1 MRHDGESAGNE
12 ASGSMLARA
21 GYALAGTLVAVLA
34 AWLLSLVVPSAHPGF
49 LELFAFV
56 ASMSAVL
63 MLWAA
68 FKPSRGSSG
77 SVALEALV
85 VFATMMLV
93 QAASDFL
100 RSPSLF
106 CYSSPLVWFW
116 GYAIFMVYS
125 GLGLALP
132 VAWALGSSVRWARRS
147 WGWVAGEAAFVL
159 AAGALA
165 SAGMLDLSSSL
176 LGFAFQG
183 LVFVAAALAAAGA
196 VQRIVCELVWRSRG
210 ERAGD
215 PPPRP
220 HARPTVRP
228 AARPDVAPRSKL
240 RTACIAVLVVS
251 VAVSVLSLAFFF
263 ICYKQAMTQGLVM
276 RNVVYDVPTVCV
288 LATCFV
294 AIPFAAIGAAVG
306 PGKDYRVAGY
316 GVLCVLVL
324 LPVMLFSSA
333 RLDVPEETELPDGTI
348 EVVTPVWLD
357 KPRVQHAVPEG
368 PLFMRMLPD
377 ASEAAA
383 PEVEEPLP
391 REQSGYSYHTTGTI
405 ASIDAEARTLE
416 LAVTDSTEYLA
427 VGERVTVECATA
439 EHFDVPFDEL
449 AVGETV
455 QIRST
460 EACADGVVVAQKVFV
475 EISEYY
481 RPEDGPE
488 RSLDDILASYDCP
501 YAITGTVTSAVGEGG
516 FSFRVDDGGGF
527 VENGTEL
534 HVSEAF
540 VERRLYGMKGL
551 QWGMDG
557 VVIGFSDLPAE
568 GVLRAKVI
576 VGNDDTSSDY
586 WENMPAS

>member
-1 MRHDGESAGNE
+1 MNRARGSA
-12 ASGSMLARA
+12 LARA
-21 GYALAGTLVAVLA
+21 GYALAGTLIAVLA
-34 AWLLSLVVPSAHPGF
+34 AWLLSLFVPSAHPGF

-56 ASMSAVL
+56 AAMSAVL

-85 VFATMMLV
+85 VFTTMMLV
-93 QAASDFL
+93 QVASDFL

-106 CYSSPLVWFW
+106 GYSSPLVWLW
-116 GYAIFMVYS
+116 SYLIFMVFS

-132 VAWALGSSVRWARRS
+132 AAWAFGSSERWARRS
-147 WGWVAGEAAFVL
+147 WGWVAGEAVFVL

-176 LGFAFQG
+176 AGFAIQG

-196 VQRIVCELVWRSRG
+196 VQRLVCELVWRSRG
-210 ERAGD
+210 ERAGE
-215 PPPRP
+215 PSSP
-220 HARPTVRP
+220 P
-228 AARPDVAPRSKL
+228 AARPTTRPVVRPDAAPRSKL
-240 RTACIAVLVVS
+240 RTACIAVLVVPVGVS
-251 VAVSVLSLAFFF
+251 VAALAFFF
-263 ICYKQAMTQGLVM
+263 ACRQYAFSQGLAL
-276 RNVVYDVPTVCV
+276 RNVVYEMPTFCV

-294 AIPFAAIGAAVG
+294 AIPFAAIGAAAG
-306 PGKDYRVAGY
+306 PRKDYRVAGC
-316 GVLCVLVL
+316 GALCALVL

-357 KPRVQHAVPEG
+357 KPRVRYAVPES

-377 ASEAAA
+377 ASEAAV
-383 PEVEEPLP
+383 PEAGEPLP
-391 REQSGYSYHTTGTI
+391 RAQSGHSYHTTGTI
-405 ASIDAEARTLE
+405 ASVDADAQTLE
-416 LAVTDSTEYLA
+416 LAVTDSTEDLA
-427 VGERVTVECATA
+427 TGERVTVECATA

-449 AVGETV
+449 EVGTSV

-460 EACADGVVVAQKVFV
+460 EACADGVIVAQKVF
-475 EISEYY
+475 
-481 RPEDGPE
+481 GPLASSASD
-488 RSLDDILASYDCP
+488 RAVSDSLDDILLSYDCP
-501 YAITGTVTSAVGEGG
+501 YAITGTVTSAIGEGG

-586 WENMPAS
+586 WESMPAA